1 MNEKRVGYP
10 LDEFASFA
18 LKEDKAKGQFVIT
31 IRGDAK
37 YRHMIADKIGEL
49 AFTDEDMKKWEVR

>member
-1 MNEKRVGYP
+1 MNEKRTNYP
-10 LDEFASFA
+10 LDEFASFE

-31 IRGDAK
+31 IKGDAK

-49 AFTDEDMKKWEVR
+49 MFRDEDLEKWEVR